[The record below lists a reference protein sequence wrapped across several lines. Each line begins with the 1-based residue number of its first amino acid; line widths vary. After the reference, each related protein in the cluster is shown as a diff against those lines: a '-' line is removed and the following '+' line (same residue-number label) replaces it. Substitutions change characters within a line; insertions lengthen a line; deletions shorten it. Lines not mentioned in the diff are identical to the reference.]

1 MDGKKKCTYIIQA
14 PATTGAPAFVVKGV
28 SAPSAF
34 TFDLH
39 FAEWKTAD
47 VTYLAASGAT
57 STNFF
62 YGNYAANTFPTP
74 IASATW
80 NTAQSNWTPAT
91 PIPGSIGNVVYWSQL
106 PGDINAART
115 LTVDSADL
123 FA

>member
-1 MDGKKKCTYIIQA
+1 M
-14 PATTGAPAFVVKGV
+14 GAPAFVVKGV

-57 STNFF
+57 GSNFL
-62 YGNYAANTFPTP
+62 GNYAANTYPSP
-74 IASATW
+74 ITTATW
-80 NTAQSNWTPAT
+80 NTERINWIPGT
-91 PIPGSIGNVVYWSQL
+91 PIPGSIGNVAYWSQL
-106 PGDINAART
+106 PGDINAARQ
-115 LTVDSADL
+115 LTVDSGSL